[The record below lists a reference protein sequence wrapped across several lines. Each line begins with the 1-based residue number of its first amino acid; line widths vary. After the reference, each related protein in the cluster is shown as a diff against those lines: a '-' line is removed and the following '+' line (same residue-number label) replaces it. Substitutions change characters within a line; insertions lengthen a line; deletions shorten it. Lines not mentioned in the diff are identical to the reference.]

1 MSALSIGKVAKRAGI
16 GVETVRFYE
25 RRGLLEEPTRTASG
39 YRQYDIEDIARLAFI
54 QQAKSLGFSLKEVGE
69 LLSLKSGPRTTSR
82 EIKQLASAKLEGIEE
97 KIKMLQKIRRTLKKL
112 VNRCPG
118 EGPASDCP
126 ILESLNSND
135 YFLR

>member
-54 QQAKSLGFSLKEVGE
+54 QQASLEE
-69 LLSLKSGPRTTSR
+69 LQSR
-82 EIKQLASAKLEGIEE
+82 QS
-97 KIKMLQKIRRTLKKL
+97 RS
-112 VNRCPG
+112 VPFHC
-118 EGPASDCP
+118 
-126 ILESLNSND
+126 
-135 YFLR
+135 